1 MDCRN
6 WRQLERF
13 PGANVSATFFGD
25 ATGRQTLS
33 SLVACVS
40 SLVVHAERPFL
51 AGGRMSEASH
61 QPRGIRCYGA
71 LQ

>member
-13 PGANVSATFFGD
+13 PGAKVSATFFGD

-51 AGGRMSEASH
+51 AGAGCRRH
-61 QPRGIRCYGA
+61 HTNPRE
-71 LQ
+71 